1 MLRLRSSRGALAAG
15 LSALVLTVGGAD
27 AADVELNPKAV
38 IYELPAQIPWHEVS
52 AMPGLKIAN
61 LLGNPSKPEL
71 YIQLIHW
78 PPHTM
83 SRPRYHPNA
92 RYITVLSGTWWVG
105 TGPKFDPD
113 RTVPMPAGSFVTHFA
128 HEIHYDGG
136 KDTEAV
142 IEIVGMGP
150 ATVIPAE
157 QK

>member
-1 MLRLRSSRGALAAG
+1 
-15 LSALVLTVGGAD
+15 
-27 AADVELNPKAV
+27 VELNPKAV

-83 SRPRYHPNA
+83 SRPHYHPNA

-113 RTVPMPAGSFVTHFA
+113 RTVPMPAGTFVTHFA

>member
-1 MLRLRSSRGALAAG
+1 MKMNLCRIAVAAALLWPLAAA
-15 LSALVLTVGGAD
+15 SAPVQ
-27 AADVELNPKAV
+27 LNPKAV
-38 IYELPAQIPWHEVS
+38 IFQLPGQIPWHDVS
-52 AMPGLKIAN
+52 AIPGLRIAN
-61 LLGNPSKPEL
+61 LLGDASKSEM

-83 SRPRYHPNA
+83 SRPHYHPNA

-105 TGPKFDPD
+105 TGSRFDPD
-113 RTVPMPAGSFVTHFA
+113 KTVPMPAGSFVTHFA
-128 HEIHYDGG
+128 RQIHYDGA
-136 KDTEAV
+136 KDGEAV